1 MSPSHSLWWDYYV
14 WTSIGGIFKKYLKCY
29 AVTGQYDSDLDI
41 PCLVLVNTLRKN
53 LCTNLKKKTLLKKHE
68 ITKLQS
74 TVNNLPTYFYANN
87 NLYRYL
93 KVWVNTIFLQKYLG
107 TCIYLFSR
115 HFWINILL
123 PLCCNGNQ
131 IIMI

>member
-1 MSPSHSLWWDYYV
+1 MRLLCLNKYWRE
-14 WTSIGGIFKKYLKCY
+14 IFKKYLKCY

-41 PCLVLVNTLRKN
+41 SCLVLVNTLRKN
-53 LCTNLKKKTLLKKHE
+53 LCTNLKKTLLKKHE

-93 KVWVNTIFLQKYLG
+93 S
-107 TCIYLFSR
+107 SR
-115 HFWINILL
+115 EHNFPSKISI
-123 PLCCNGNQ
+123 
-131 IIMI
+131 